1 VLELVPELGPS
12 FEGSK
17 EEEIK
22 TLEGQH
28 AESKNTEE
36 PKT

>member
-1 VLELVPELGPS
+1 LGPS

-22 TLEGQH
+22 TLKVKH
-28 AESKNTEE
+28 VESKNIEE
-36 PKT
+36 PNT